1 VASDV
6 SQLLTLYI
14 TLVVYL
20 YLETF
25 KDWVRGDQTRPA
37 LPVIECERVE
47 ELKVVGSAVKG

>member
-1 VASDV
+1 
-6 SQLLTLYI
+6 
-14 TLVVYL
+14 VVYL